1 MFEGTISVILSVLMI
16 ICMTIVG
23 MYAGYVIGL
32 RKKINT
38 LTNGYVEDLELEVKR
53 LKSER

>member
-23 MYAGYVIGL
+23 MYAGYIIGL

>member
-1 MFEGTISVILSVLMI
+1 MILSILFTISIMI
-16 ICMTIVG
+16 IG
-23 MYAGYVIGL
+23 MYAGYMIGL

-38 LTNGYVEDLELEVKR
+38 LTDGYVEDLELEVKR

>member
-1 MFEGTISVILSVLMI
+1 MLEGTISVILSILLNLSIMI
-16 ICMTIVG
+16 IG
-23 MYAGYVIGL
+23 MYAGYMIGL

-38 LTNGYVEDLELEVKR
+38 LTDGYVEDLELEVER

>member
-1 MFEGTISVILSVLMI
+1 MFEGTISVILSILVTMCIMI
-16 ICMTIVG
+16 IG
-23 MYAGYVIGL
+23 MYAGYMIGL